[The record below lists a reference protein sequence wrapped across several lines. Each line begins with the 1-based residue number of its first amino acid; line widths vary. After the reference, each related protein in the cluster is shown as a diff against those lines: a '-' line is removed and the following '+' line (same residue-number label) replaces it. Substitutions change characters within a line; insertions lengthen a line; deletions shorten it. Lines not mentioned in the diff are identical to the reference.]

1 MTKLMYKKI
10 CKDAVFILVGC
21 IFYAIGIGLFLDP
34 NGLTPA
40 GIAGLAIVVNHLLDT
55 YFGISNLGTGA
66 IIALVNIPIMIIGV
80 WKFGFKFF
88 FSTIIATMISS
99 WFIDLLAANINP
111 LTTDPLLA
119 SILGGAS
126 LSLGMGLVFKAGAT
140 TGGSD
145 IIVRT
150 LRTKFR
156 HIKTGEFFWIID
168 GIVILIT
175 VAVFGDIDILLYA
188 VITLT
193 VDAFVLDLVLYG
205 SDSATMV
212 YIMSDNEIA
221 ISERILK
228 ELEAGVTLMK
238 AEGAYTGKNKNVLL
252 CVIKKQMFGKV
263 KNIVTEEDPK
273 AFMIVTKATE
283 IFGEGFK
290 DHNAEEI

>member
-1 MTKLMYKKI
+1 MDRLKYKKLT
-10 CKDAVFILVGC
+10 KDLLFIVIGC
-21 IFYAIGIGLFLDP
+21 AFYAVGIALFLDP

-40 GIAGLAIVVNHLLDT
+40 GVAGLAIVVNHWLDI

-66 IIALVNIPIMIIGV
+66 IIALVNIPIMILGI

-88 FSTIIATMISS
+88 FSTIAATLISS
-99 WFIDLLAANINP
+99 WFIDLLAINVSP

-119 SILGGAS
+119 SIIGGACMS
-126 LSLGMGLVFKAGAT
+126 FGMGIVFKAGAT

-145 IIVRT
+145 VIVRA
-150 LRTKFR
+150 LRANFK
-156 HIKTGEFFWIID
+156 HIKTGELFWIMD
-168 GIVILIT
+168 GIIILIT
-175 VAVFGDIDILLYA
+175 VAAFRDINILLYA

-212 YIMSDNEIA
+212 YIMSDAEKA
-221 ISERILK
+221 ISNRILK
-228 ELEAGVTLMK
+228 ELEAGVTIMK
-238 AEGAYTGKNKNVLL
+238 AEGAYTGKKKDVLL
-252 CVIKKQMFGKV
+252 CVVKKQTFAKV
-263 KNIVTEEDPK
+263 KNIVTEEDPA

-290 DHNAEEI
+290 DHNAEDL